1 MSKSPR
7 KPGFAVQVNV
17 RVKPCEGGS
26 LPGEIGSFRTLG
38 SECSQETAFDTV
50 APALCESFLQGCN
63 CTLFVYGQTGSGKT
77 HTLFGPPSC
86 FARHLL
92 HEAGQEGQDFP
103 AAWGVFPRAAMQFLR
118 QGPLTASVAEVYM
131 NNCFD
136 LLNNRNQVQVAGS
149 KKCSIAAHG
158 PEFFSK
164 EMSSFKVAGQTQMT
178 LQNLQDVLSLMSI
191 VDGSRTTKSH
201 AINDRSS
208 RSHCI
213 VTVTTPRTGG
223 KFLFVDLAGSE
234 RIAKS
239 LAPDN
244 FLANSA
250 GHVLDIRAEEAK
262 NINLSLTAL
271 ARVIAALA
279 KSSPFVPFRDSVL
292 TMMLKDSLAG
302 NCRTA
307 VVVTVSEDPQ
317 HQEETISSLGFARL
331 CQSVKTEVT
340 QLKARD
346 AGDVVKVRQQLQ
358 QLEQQLAELE
368 AKGGAGGV
376 NPSFPKT
383 TREGFVANQR
393 KLMEHIGNLRSCK
406 AALTELKA
414 AKKEDSAEFLE
425 KSQQRSYEESQIT
438 NLKGILIRSQSTGV
452 WKEPSKPYIYKLA
465 AKRELQHELAA
476 LGEHVQ
482 VQDSFVMTLKDLL
495 S

>member
-1 MSKSPR
+1 
-7 KPGFAVQVNV
+7 G
-17 RVKPCEGGS
+17 
-26 LPGEIGSFRTLG
+26 
-38 SECSQETAFDTV
+38 
-50 APALCESFLQGCN
+50 N

-368 AKGGAGGV
+368 AKGGAGGA
-376 NPSFPKT
+376 PRTEPEPEPGGESQLPEDHPRGLRGEPEEADGAY
-383 TREGFVANQR
+383 REPPVLPGSADGVESRQEGGQR
-393 KLMEHIGNLRSCK
+393 GVPG
-406 AALTELKA
+406 
-414 AKKEDSAEFLE
+414 
-425 KSQQRSYEESQIT
+425 EESAAV
-438 NLKGILIRSQSTGV
+438 LRGV
-452 WKEPSKPYIYKLA
+452 ADHQPEGYPDPLPVHRGLEGAQQALHLQAGCQARVA
-465 AKRELQHELAA
+465 ARA
-476 LGEHVQ
+476 GSVG
-482 VQDSFVMTLKDLL
+482 
-495 S
+495 